1 MHAIREIAHRTMAGR
16 DIAGLTDQ
24 IVTDCGLDTASV
36 FFVEDCGEQARL
48 SYIHHYGVT
57 EQAQHIYA
65 VGGVFKAD
73 PFART
78 SGRSAEFIRWGDP
91 RIDALAE
98 DSGDY
103 RTFLAQH
110 AIDVVGALSLRVT
123 SRLSLI
129 IGTHCSRRAGR
140 MAGVPVTL
148 LEHRLHG
155 LADIVVEKLLDDL
168 LHQPMGQMALHAVL
182 PCARGI
188 PQVGVRSG
196 RPGEQVV
203 LSPRESQIAALICEG
218 KQNKQVAFQLA
229 LSEFTVENH
238 LRRMYRKLGI
248 HSRAALVARISR
260 QLH

>member
-1 MHAIREIAHRTMAGR
+1 MQAIQDIAGRDIAGR

-24 IVTDCGLDTASV
+24 IVADCGLDTASV

-48 SYIHHYGVT
+48 SYIHHHGVT
-57 EQAQHIYA
+57 DQAQHIYA
-65 VGGVFKAD
+65 AGGVFKAD

-78 SGRSAEFIRWGDP
+78 SGRRAEFIRWGDP

-123 SRLSLI
+123 SRLSLV
-129 IGTHCSRRAGR
+129 IGTHCTRRGVGK
-140 MAGVPVTL
+140 AGVPIGL
-148 LEHRLHG
+148 LERRLHG
-155 LADIVVEKLLDDL
+155 LADLVVDKLLDDL
-168 LHQPMGQMALHAVL
+168 FDQPFGQMALHAVL

-188 PQVGVRSG
+188 LQ
-196 RPGEQVV
+196 PGASLGGQNGDIV

-218 KQNKQVAFQLA
+218 KQNKQVAYQLA

-238 LRRMYRKLGI
+238 LRRIYRKLGI